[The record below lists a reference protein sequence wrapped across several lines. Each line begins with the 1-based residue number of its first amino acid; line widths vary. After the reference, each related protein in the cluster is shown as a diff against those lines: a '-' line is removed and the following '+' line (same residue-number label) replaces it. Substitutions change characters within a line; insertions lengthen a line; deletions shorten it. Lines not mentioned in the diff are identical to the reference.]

1 MKAFKCLLTVL
12 LGAVMV
18 ISCEKKEQENKVYT
32 ITVDR
37 SAIADVAANNP
48 GVEALVVTT
57 DAPYWLLTAPDW
69 VTPDTKQG
77 VGGGKSTIVSLTIAS
92 NYKNE
97 ATETFPRSGEIKISG
112 GNTSVTVPINQL
124 GHKAV
129 IDPNASIG
137 GIPDLTEFLDFVQAV
152 NDGEA
157 PIRWMNSKMEVELQ
171 ADIDLSSVEKWT
183 PIGDAF
189 TTNGNYI
196 AGLKSGTG
204 NAFTGVFNGGG
215 HTIKN
220 FKYSATVEDQGTWG
234 LFGIVD
240 HATVK
245 NLNVEADVT
254 LSATGTADVGI
265 VVGTAICSTIE
276 NVKVNGKLTSTGST
290 VGKRF
295 AIGGI
300 AGAIFCE
307 FNAAEGSAFETFVK
321 DCEVT
326 LEVNIDG
333 GANLANGAGGV
344 MYGGIVGFATK
355 ADEDTEGRNHIQN
368 CVNNGSMTVKIG
380 RCSGIV
386 PTCNRA
392 TYIEGCVN
400 NASQVNTIVNGRVGQ
415 ICCNLSKYS
424 AIIDCIN
431 NGDLTTTDSETTT
444 AGLVALIGDDTAYIT
459 GGEKPC
465 NTATIIGGNA
475 SYLGLIA
482 ANISKCDHVSDLLVS
497 GKLGVYK
504 ADGNHEMYAI
514 SNSNIMDFIGTINSN
529 YVDKVT
535 NITYVKLN
543 PDEPE
548 PETPSTGGGIDDL
561 DPINDTWN

>member
-1 MKAFKCLLTVL
+1 MKALKCLLTVL

-18 ISCEKKEQENKVYT
+18 MSCEKKEQENKVYT

-137 GIPDLTEFLDFVQAV
+137 GIPDLTEFLDFVQTV

-157 PIRWMNSKMEVELQ
+157 PIRWMNSKMEVELL
-171 ADIDLSSVEKWT
+171 ADIDLSSVENWK

-196 AGLKSGTG
+196 AGLKPGTG

-234 LFGIVD
+234 LFGIID

-245 NLNVEADVT
+245 NLNVEADVN

-265 VVGTAICSTIE
+265 VVGTAFCSTIE

-300 AGAIFCE
+300 AGAVFCE

-368 CVNNGSMTVKIG
+368 CVNNGTMTVKIG

>member
-18 ISCEKKEQENKVYT
+18 FSCQKKEQEKKVYT

-37 SAIADVAANNP
+37 AAITDVAANNP
-48 GVEALVVTT
+48 GVEALVITT

-77 VGGGKSTIVSLTIAS
+77 VGGGQSTIVSLTIAS

-97 ATETFPRSGEIKISG
+97 ATTTYARSGEIKISG
-112 GNTSVTVPINQL
+112 GNTSVSVPINQL
-124 GHKAV
+124 GHTAV
-129 IDPNASIG
+129 VDPNASIG
-137 GIPDLTEFLDFVQAV
+137 GIPNLAEFLDFVNTV
-152 NDGEA
+152 NNGEA

-171 ADIDLSSVEKWT
+171 ADIDLASVENWT
-183 PIGDAF
+183 PIGKVV
-189 TTNGNYI
+189 TTNGNY
-196 AGLKSGTG
+196 ASSVKSESG
-204 NAFTGVFNGGG
+204 NPFTGVFDGGG

-220 FKYSATVEDQGTWG
+220 FKATATLEDQETWG
-234 LFGIVD
+234 LFGYID
-240 HATVK
+240 HATIK

-254 LSATGTADVGI
+254 LSANGTADAGV
-265 VVGTAICSTIE
+265 VVGTAAFSTIE
-276 NVKVNGKLTSTGST
+276 NVKVSGKLTSAGST

-300 AGAIFCE
+300 AGFLFCE
-307 FNAAEGSAFETFVK
+307 FNAAEGAAYESFVK
-321 DCEVT
+321 DCEVN

-333 GANLANGAGGV
+333 GANLANGAGCV

-355 ADEDTEGRNHIQN
+355 ADEDTQGRNHIQN
-368 CVNNGSMTVKIG
+368 CVNNGTMTVKIG

-392 TYIEGCVN
+392 TYIEKCVN
-400 NASQVNTIVNGRVGQ
+400 NASQVNTIENGRIGQ

-424 AIIDCIN
+424 AVIDCIN
-431 NGDLTTTDSETTT
+431 NGDLTTTDSQTTT
-444 AGLVALIGDDTAYIT
+444 AALVALIGDDTVYLT

-465 NTATIIGGNA
+465 NTATILGGNT

-482 ANISKCDHVSDLLVS
+482 ANISKCDHISDVLVS

-504 ADGNHEMYAI
+504 ADGNHEMYAV
-514 SNSNIMDFIGTINSN
+514 SNSNIMDFIGSINSN
-529 YVDKVT
+529 YKDKVT

-543 PDEPE
+543 PDDPE

-561 DPINDTWN
+561 DPVNDTWN

>member
-137 GIPDLTEFLDFVQAV
+137 GIPNLTEFLDFVQAV

-276 NVKVNGKLTSTGST
+276 NVKVNGKLISTGST

>member
-1 MKAFKCLLTVL
+1 MP
-12 LGAVMV
+12 
-18 ISCEKKEQENKVYT
+18 S
-32 ITVDR
+32 
-37 SAIADVAANNP
+37 
-48 GVEALVVTT
+48 
-57 DAPYWLLTAPDW
+57 
-69 VTPDTKQG
+69 
-77 VGGGKSTIVSLTIAS
+77 
-92 NYKNE
+92 
-97 ATETFPRSGEIKISG
+97 
-112 GNTSVTVPINQL
+112 NQL
-124 GHKAV
+124 GHTAV
-129 IDPNASIG
+129 VDPNASIG
-137 GIPDLTEFLDFVQAV
+137 GIPNLAEFLDFVNTV
-152 NDGEA
+152 NNGEA

-189 TTNGNYI
+189 TTNGNYN
-196 AGLKSGTG
+196 AGLKPETG

-234 LFGIVD
+234 LFGVVE
-240 HATVK
+240 HATIK
-245 NLNVEADVT
+245 NLNVEADVN

-265 VVGTAICSTIE
+265 VVGTAVCSTIE

-300 AGAIFCE
+300 AGALFCE
-307 FNAAEGSAFETFVK
+307 FNAAEGTAYESFIK

-355 ADEDTEGRNHIQN
+355 ADEDTQGRNHIQN
-368 CVNNGSMTVKIG
+368 CVNNGTMTVKIG

-392 TYIEGCVN
+392 TYIEKCVN
-400 NASQVNTIVNGRVGQ
+400 NASQVNTIENGRVGQ

-431 NGDLTTTDSETTT
+431 NGDLTTTDSQTTT
-444 AGLVALIGDDTAYIT
+444 AALVALIGDDTAYLT

-465 NTATIIGGNA
+465 NTATILGCNT

-482 ANISKCDHVSDLLVS
+482 ANISKCDHVSDVLVS

-504 ADGNHEMYAI
+504 ADGNHEMYAV
-514 SNSNIMDFIGTINSN
+514 SNSNIMDFIGTVNSN
-529 YVDKVT
+529 YKDKVT

-543 PDEPE
+543 PDDPE

-561 DPINDTWN
+561 DPVNDTWN

>member
-137 GIPDLTEFLDFVQAV
+137 GIPNLTEFLDFVQAV

>member
-1 MKAFKCLLTVL
+1 MKALKCLLTVL
-12 LGAVMV
+12 LGAVMMV
-18 ISCEKKEQENKVYT
+18 SCQKKEQEQTVYT

-37 SAIADVAANNP
+37 AAITDVAANNP
-48 GVEALVVTT
+48 GVEALVITT
-57 DAPYWLLTAPDW
+57 DAPYWVLTAPEW

-97 ATETFPRSGEIKISG
+97 ATTTFARSGEIKISG
-112 GNTSVTVPINQL
+112 GNTSVIVPINQL
-124 GHKAV
+124 GHTAV
-129 IDPNASIG
+129 VDPNASIG
-137 GIPDLTEFLDFVQAV
+137 GIPSLAEFLDFVTTV
-152 NDGEA
+152 NNGEA

-171 ADIDLSSVEKWT
+171 TDIDLATVSEWT
-183 PIGDAF
+183 PIGVVT

-196 AGLKSGTG
+196 SAVKAESG

-220 FKYSATVEDQGTWG
+220 FKYSATVEEQGTWG
-234 LFGIVD
+234 LFGYID
-240 HATVK
+240 HATIK

-254 LSATGTADVGI
+254 LAATGTADAGI
-265 VVGTAICSTIE
+265 VVGTAAFSTIE
-276 NVKVNGKLTSTGST
+276 NVKVSGKLTSTGST

-300 AGAIFCE
+300 AGFLFCE
-307 FNAAEGSAFETFVK
+307 FNAAEGVAYETFVK

-326 LEVNIDG
+326 LEVNIDCG
-333 GANLANGAGGV
+333 SNTGNGAGGV
-344 MYGGIVGFATK
+344 MYGGIAGFATK
-355 ADEDTEGRNHIQN
+355 ADEDTQGRNHLQN
-368 CVNNGSMTVKIG
+368 CVNNGTMTVKAG

-392 TYIEGCVN
+392 TYVEGCVN
-400 NASQVNTIVNGRVGQ
+400 NASQVNTIANGRVGQ

-431 NGDLTTTDSETTT
+431 NGDLTTSDAQTTT
-444 AGLVALIGDDTAYIT
+444 AALVALVGDDTAYIT

-482 ANISKCDHVSDLLVS
+482 ANISKCDHVSDIVVS

-504 ADGNHEMYAI
+504 EDGNHEMYAVN
-514 SNSNIMDFIGTINSN
+514 SSNIMEYIGTVSSA
-529 YVDKVT
+529 YKEKVT

-543 PDEPE
+543 PDDPE
-548 PETPSTGGGIDDL
+548 PETPATGGGIDDL
-561 DPINDTWN
+561 DPVDDTWN

>member
-37 SAIADVAANNP
+37 SAISDVAANNP

-137 GIPDLTEFLDFVQAV
+137 GIPNLTEFLDFVQAV

>member
-1 MKAFKCLLTVL
+1 M
-12 LGAVMV
+12 
-18 ISCEKKEQENKVYT
+18 YT

-137 GIPDLTEFLDFVQAV
+137 GIPNLTEFLDFVQAV

>member
-137 GIPDLTEFLDFVQAV
+137 GIPNLTEFLDFVQAV

-234 LFGIVD
+234 LFGLVD
-240 HATVK
+240 HATIK

>member
-1 MKAFKCLLTVL
+1 MKALKCLLTVL

-18 ISCEKKEQENKVYT
+18 MSCEKKEQENKVYT

-137 GIPDLTEFLDFVQAV
+137 GIPDLTEFLDFVQTV

-157 PIRWMNSKMEVELQ
+157 PIRWMNSKMEVELL
-171 ADIDLSSVEKWT
+171 ADIDLSSVENWK

-196 AGLKSGTG
+196 AGLKPGSG
-204 NAFTGVFNGGG
+204 NPFTGVFNGGG

-245 NLNVEADVT
+245 NLNVEADVN

-265 VVGTAICSTIE
+265 VVGTAFCSTIE

-307 FNAAEGSAFETFVK
+307 FNAAEGTAYETFVK

-333 GANLANGAGGV
+333 GGNLANGAGGV

-368 CVNNGSMTVKIG
+368 CVNNGTMTVKIG

-392 TYIEGCVN
+392 TFIEGCIN